1 LSYSMANLFATAGDD
16 LDLGYLNLRA
26 GRHRRER
33 DIARVLEQM
42 WARYEPYADRDFVP
56 GFARDPEA
64 RFWEMYLGCALL
76 DTGKTLLPTAE
87 RPRDG
92 GHPDLCVVDANRRI
106 WIEAIAPDR
115 GRPGEDQI
123 PEIVP
128 LNQGGRVEAQ
138 PVRQIQLRITSAL
151 WEKTKILKRYLKTGV
166 IDATDLCLIAIG
178 AGRFGIYAQG
188 LGFPLA
194 LSAVFPIGSEFVCV
208 DRDTLEIVRRGF
220 RSSGEIERTGADNV
234 PRTAF
239 LDPTF
244 SHVSGLLWSRASIGN
259 MSRAMRPLSFIH
271 NPLCRDYKR
280 LPQKWGAWD
289 REFVAAQTG
298 HEWTATDILAEL

>member
-1 LSYSMANLFATAGDD
+1 MTDLFAITGDD

-26 GRHRRER
+26 GKHRRER
-33 DIARVLEQM
+33 DIAQALEQM
-42 WARYEPYADRDFVP
+42 WTRYKAYADRDFVP
-56 GFARDPEA
+56 AFARDPEA
-64 RFWEMYLGCALL
+64 RFWEMFLGCALL
-76 DTGKTLLPTAE
+76 DAGKTLLPTAE

-92 GHPDLCVVDANRRI
+92 GHPDLCIVDANRRI

-115 GRPGEDQI
+115 GRLGEDQI

-151 WEKTKILKRYLKTGV
+151 WEKTKTLKCYLKTGV

-220 RSSGEIERTGADNV
+220 HSSGEIERTGADNI

-244 SHVSGLLWSRASIGN
+244 SHVSGLVWSRASIGN
-259 MSRAMRPLSFIH
+259 VSRTMRPLSFIH
-271 NPLCRDYKR
+271 NPLCSDYKR
-280 LPQKWGAWD
+280 LPQRWGVWD
-289 REFVAAQTG
+289 REFVATQNG
-298 HEWTATDILAEL
+298 HEWTATDILAEP